1 MNLPE
6 NYQTAEK
13 VKAVDEENIFDLSD
27 GEKKVLEI
35 SFFMERESLRYT
47 REFTEEEEVKLS

>member
-1 MNLPE
+1 M
-6 NYQTAEK
+6 Y
-13 VKAVDEENIFDLSD
+13 EENIFDLSD
-27 GEKKVLEI
+27 GEKKVQEI